1 MASAKERGHKET
13 GRRYAALHLETMAML
28 LLLGAAWM
36 LVTSSAYR
44 ASCAPCTDGGRG
56 ARTGGIGVGAGGG
69 RPPPR
74 PGTCRLV
81 QLSYGVTFALMAT
94 ELIVAHMAREPFLPA
109 VLPKA
114 LLAVGA
120 LNAWLRFMD
129 VFVFGLLMATIQLS
143 LYGAF
148 AITAIGQICEALG
161 IRCFSI
167 GRAQAR

>member
-1 MASAKERGHKET
+1 MASPKERGHKET

-44 ASCAPCTDGGRG
+44 ASCAPCLDG
-56 ARTGGIGVGAGGG
+56 ARGSGGGPPRGG

-114 LLAVGA
+114 LLALGA

-129 VFVFGLLMATIQLS
+129 VFVFGLLMATVQLS

-148 AITAIGQICEALG
+148 AVTAIGQICEALG